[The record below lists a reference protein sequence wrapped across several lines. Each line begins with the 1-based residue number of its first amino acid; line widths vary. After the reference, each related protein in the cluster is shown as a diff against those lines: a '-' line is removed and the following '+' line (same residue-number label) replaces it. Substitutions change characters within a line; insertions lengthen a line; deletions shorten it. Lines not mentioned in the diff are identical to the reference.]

1 LDLAA
6 AWADGSRES
15 HLVALFKVK
24 PDKHEEAVE
33 ALSACI
39 EATHDEAGCLNY
51 ALHHSKGD
59 PDTYVLVERWTS
71 QVALENHMQQPYV
84 AALGA
89 KAGDLI
95 AEPPVIHFSEP
106 IPVGDPVKGVL

>member
-1 LDLAA
+1 M
-6 AWADGSRES
+6 
-15 HLVALFKVK
+15 
-24 PDKHEEAVE
+24 
-33 ALSACI
+33 
-39 EATHDEAGCLNY
+39 
-51 ALHHSKGD
+51 
-59 PDTYVLVERWTS
+59 LVERWTS